1 MGKSIFN
8 GVESTVLQSRHD
20 ELINNDW
27 VNTIQYSSE
36 DDLSPEM
43 VYVGFKDLD
52 GTEFVAYVYETHV
65 ELYLL
70 EILAANPDGTVP
82 YQHFAYSDDK
92 YDFDAFFNYL
102 NSLPKLVGSIKK
114 TK

>member
-1 MGKSIFN
+1 MEKSIFN
-8 GVESTVLQSRHD
+8 GVESTVLQSKRE
-20 ELINNDW
+20 ELKNNDW

-36 DDLSPEM
+36 DYLSPEM
-43 VYVGFKDLD
+43 IYVGFKDLD
-52 GTEFVAYVYETHV
+52 GTEFVAYVYESHV

-70 EILAANPDGTVP
+70 EVLPANPDGTIP
-82 YQHFAYSDDK
+82 YQHTNYSGDE

-102 NSLPKLVGSIKK
+102 NSLPKLVGSIK